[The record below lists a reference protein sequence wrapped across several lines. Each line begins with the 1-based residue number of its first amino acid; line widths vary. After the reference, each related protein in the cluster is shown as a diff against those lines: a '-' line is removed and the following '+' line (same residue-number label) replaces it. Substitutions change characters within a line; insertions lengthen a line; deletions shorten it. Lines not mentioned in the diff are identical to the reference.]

1 MQDLANMPAP
11 LQPEGH
17 WRHCFSY
24 HPMNVELAGSDGI
37 YLIDNEGRRYIDA
50 SGGPMAVNLPHNDP
64 RMKAA
69 IAEQMADYAY
79 AHPTMA
85 NPKRAELCAAL
96 AEIAPSDLN
105 TSFLVSG
112 GSEAVESAIKIARQY
127 HLATGNRE
135 KYKTISYYESYHG
148 MTLGTQAL
156 SGNPRSMV
164 PFEPMLP
171 KWPHVAQYSDHGR
184 PDGVSR
190 DDWGSACAA
199 ELERVIHFE
208 GPSTVSAFIATPIG
222 CGPEYGLFPPAS
234 YWQEIRRICTEYN
247 VLLIADE
254 VVSGFGRTG
263 KWFAME
269 HFAVAADLVT
279 VAKGISGCYMPL
291 GAVLVSDKVN
301 EPFRNGTYF
310 IHGFTYGGH
319 PLACAAGLTA
329 IDILRED
336 GLVDNSRTVG
346 SHLHAQ
352 ADRLAAH
359 PSVAAVRGRGLLMV
373 MELVEDKAT
382 GEYFDEEKQAE
393 KLFQSLALKNG
404 LVFYGTLYGP
414 RRQPLFRRGL
424 PMWIAPPLSISEA
437 QIDDLIGQLDQT
449 LTEWE
454 EALGLA

>member
-50 SGGPMAVNLPHNDP
+50 SGGPMAVNLPQNDP

-96 AEIAPSDLN
+96 AEIAQSDLN

-127 HLATGNRE
+127 HLATDNRE

-171 KWPHVAQYSDHGR
+171 KWPHVAQYS
-184 PDGVSR
+184 
-190 DDWGSACAA
+190 
-199 ELERVIHFE
+199 
-208 GPSTVSAFIATPIG
+208 GP
-222 CGPEYGLFPPAS
+222 
-234 YWQEIRRICTEYN
+234 RMR
-247 VLLIADE
+247 
-254 VVSGFGRTG
+254 GRTG
-263 KWFAME
+263 TR
-269 HFAVAADLVT
+269 H
-279 VAKGISGCYMPL
+279 
-291 GAVLVSDKVN
+291 
-301 EPFRNGTYF
+301 PF
-310 IHGFTYGGH
+310 
-319 PLACAAGLTA
+319 
-329 IDILRED
+329 
-336 GLVDNSRTVG
+336 
-346 SHLHAQ
+346 
-352 ADRLAAH
+352 
-359 PSVAAVRGRGLLMV
+359 
-373 MELVEDKAT
+373 
-382 GEYFDEEKQAE
+382 
-393 KLFQSLALKNG
+393 
-404 LVFYGTLYGP
+404 
-414 RRQPLFRRGL
+414 
-424 PMWIAPPLSISEA
+424 
-437 QIDDLIGQLDQT
+437 
-449 LTEWE
+449 
-454 EALGLA
+454 